1 MQAVNNSNISRS
13 KINKLNLPFLIA
25 YFSKILYINT
35 TNKLIAERSAT
46 ISFLFNTGL
55 AYTPQGRVFVKVPLK
70 SYKVGLKFG
79 MFAATKKPFNFRPK
93 KKKQK
98 R

>member
-1 MQAVNNSNISRS
+1 MAIKTSISLRS
-13 KINKLNLPFLIA
+13 KINKLDLQFTIKYFLKSLDI
-25 YFSKILYINT
+25 YSNK
-35 TNKLIAERSAT
+35 KLIAPRNAT
-46 ISFLFNTGL
+46 ISPLYDCGL
-55 AYTPQGRVFVKVPLK
+55 SYTSQGRVLVKVPLTT
-70 SYKVGLKFG
+70 SRTGFKFG

>member
-1 MQAVNNSNISRS
+1 MVKSFKPQTRS
-13 KINKLNLPFLIA
+13 KVNKLDLLFTTKYFLKTLDVHPGKKLLASRDIKV
-25 YFSKILYINT
+25 SPLYD
-35 TNKLIAERSAT
+35 
-46 ISFLFNTGL
+46 TGL
-55 AYTPQGRVFVKVPLK
+55 AYTPQGRVLVKVPLTPART
-70 SYKVGLKFG
+70 GLKFG

>member
-1 MQAVNNSNISRS
+1 MMGGFYTRTRSR
-13 KINKLNLPFLIA
+13 INKLNLQFTIKYFLKALDIH
-25 YFSKILYINT
+25 SDK
-35 TNKLIAERSAT
+35 KLIAPRCAT
-46 ISFLFNTGL
+46 ISPLYDYGL
-55 AYTPQGRVFVKVPLK
+55 AYTPQGRVLVKVPLTTFR
-70 SYKVGLKFG
+70 SGFKFG

>member
-1 MQAVNNSNISRS
+1 MQKLNKHLNTRS
-13 KINKLNLPFLIA
+13 KINILNLQFLI
-25 YFSKILYINT
+25 LYYLKVLNYKSEL
-35 TNKLIAERSAT
+35 KLIANRAVS
-46 ISFLFNTGL
+46 ISPLFNSGL
-55 AYTPQGRVFVKVPLK
+55 AYTHQGRVLVKVLLSKP
-70 SYKVGLKFG
+70 KVGFKFG